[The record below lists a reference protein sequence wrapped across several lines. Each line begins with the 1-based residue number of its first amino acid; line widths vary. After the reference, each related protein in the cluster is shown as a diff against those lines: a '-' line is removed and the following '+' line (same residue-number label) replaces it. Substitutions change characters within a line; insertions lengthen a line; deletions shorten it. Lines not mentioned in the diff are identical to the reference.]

1 MKTED
6 SKKRQTRPSDKQ
18 QLRRK
23 KLVESA
29 LQCFSEK
36 GIEKTALADIAAC
49 AQTGEATL
57 YRYFANKEN
66 LALACG
72 VYFWEL
78 AASRYEELITQSGY
92 QEKSGIQQVETL
104 LLATEEIFKEH
115 REKMKF
121 LHDLDV
127 FMVSHK
133 IDGEKQAEYE
143 KQVESFMPL
152 LCDAIEKGKKDGSI
166 GVRAD
171 TKELYYTLT
180 HTVLSLLQ
188 KLAGMGHILS
198 GDEQVEEERRI
209 ELLRQLLLEG
219 LKHEYERN
227 HFERG
232 VL

>member
-1 MKTED
+1 MRIEGIKEKTTD
-6 SKKRQTRPSDKQ
+6 TAHKQ
-18 QLRRK
+18 KMRRR

-29 LQCFSEK
+29 LACFGEE
-36 GIEKTALADIAAC
+36 GIEKTALSDIALR

-66 LALACG
+66 LALECG

-78 AASRYEELITQSGY
+78 AASYYEQLVTQRDY
-92 QEKSGIQQVETL
+92 QEKKGIQQIEEL
-104 LLATEEIFKEH
+104 LLTTERIFDEH

-133 IDGEKQAEYE
+133 VETEKQAEYE

-152 LCDAIEKGKKDGSI
+152 LCNAIEKGKEDGT
-166 GVRAD
+166 VALKAD
-171 TKELYYTLT
+171 TRELYYTLT
-180 HTVLSLLQ
+180 HTILSLLQ

-198 GDEQVEEERRI
+198 GDDQVDEKRRI
-209 ELLRQLLLEG
+209 ALLRQLLLEG
-219 LKHEYERN
+219 LRH
-227 HFERG
+227 G
-232 VL
+232 S